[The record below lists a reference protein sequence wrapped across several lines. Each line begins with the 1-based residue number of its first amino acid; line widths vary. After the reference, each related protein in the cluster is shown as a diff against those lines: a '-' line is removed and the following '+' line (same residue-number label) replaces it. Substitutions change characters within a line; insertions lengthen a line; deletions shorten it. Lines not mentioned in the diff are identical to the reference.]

1 MKEIIEILNE
11 VNPGVDYEHEEELV
25 TNGILTSFDIV
36 TLISMLN
43 MKFDIDISVT
53 DLVPENFESA
63 KAIKKLVDKLK

>member
-1 MKEIIEILNE
+1 MKDIIEILNE

>member
-1 MKEIIEILNE
+1 
-11 VNPGVDYEHEEELV
+11 
-25 TNGILTSFDIV
+25 
-36 TLISMLN
+36 